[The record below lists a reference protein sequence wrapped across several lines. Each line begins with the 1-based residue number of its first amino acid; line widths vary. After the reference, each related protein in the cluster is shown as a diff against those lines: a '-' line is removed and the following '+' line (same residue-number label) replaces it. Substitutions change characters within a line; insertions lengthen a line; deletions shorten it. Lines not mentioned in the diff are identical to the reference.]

1 MMMLG
6 GYDHGNVMSMPP
18 QQQQQQQSQMIQ
30 LQHDIPLAQGL
41 LLIL

>member
-6 GYDHGNVMSMPP
+6 GYDHGNVMSMPPP

-30 LQHDIPLAQGL
+30 LQHDIPLAQG
-41 LLIL
+41 